1 MVSTMVIKVVVMA
14 GEVVTEAGVGVE
26 GREEGGKEG
35 GARLTTKEVSL
46 YSTSSMEA
54 TSIIILD
61 LDREE
66 IIPVEATEP
75 YILPEFK

>member
-1 MVSTMVIKVVVMA
+1 
-14 GEVVTEAGVGVE
+14 
-26 GREEGGKEG
+26 
-35 GARLTTKEVSL
+35 
-46 YSTSSMEA
+46 MEA